1 MKILKVNKDL
11 CIKCGAC
18 VAIAS
23 DYFEFDDDGFAT
35 PIKDRVEENVDIRT
49 AIEACPTN
57 AISLT
62 SEN

>member
-1 MKILKVNKDL
+1 MKILKINKDL

-23 DYFEFDDDGFAT
+23 DYFEFDNDGFAK
-35 PIKDRVEENVDIRT
+35 PINEEVEENDTIIT
-49 AIEACPTN
+49 SIESCPTN

-62 SEN
+62 GK

>member
-1 MKILKVNKDL
+1 MKNLNINKDL

-23 DYFEFDDDGFAT
+23 DYFEFDNDGFAK
-35 PIKDRVEENVDIRT
+35 PVNKNVEENDLLIAAV
-49 AIEACPTN
+49 EACPTN

-62 SEN
+62 NN